1 MSGDVQHPRREIRDS
16 VFAILKEKVPN
27 IISFSKNRFRPIW
40 QSEELPGLGVYT
52 LQETSEVLDEAP
64 RRLKRTLTLAV
75 EVVVQGDEKLDDT
88 LDEICLDVEN
98 AIHVDETL
106 NCKVS
111 DCRLVSTDLI
121 QKPEGD
127 TLTGSAILNFEAV
140 YFTYAP
146 DVQNLRPYK
155 GADFAIERGVEDA
168 PTMEGT
174 ANVDAF

>member
-1 MSGDVQHPRREIRDS
+1 MSGDIKHPRREIRDS
-16 VFAILKEKVPN
+16 VFSILSEKVPN
-27 IISFSKNRFRPIW
+27 IKSFSKDKFRPFW
-40 QSEELPGLGVYT
+40 QSEELPGIAVYT

-64 RRLKRTLTLAV
+64 RRLKRTLTLAI
-75 EVVVQGDEKLDDT
+75 EVVVQGDEKVDDT

-106 NCKVS
+106 NSKVS

-127 TLTGSAILNFEAV
+127 TLTGSAILNFEAI

-155 GADFAIERGVEDA
+155 GADFTIERGIDDA
-168 PTMEGT
+168 PTMEGK
-174 ANVDAF
+174 ADVNAF